1 MLSRYLHKAVDGQS
15 LTRDEAYEA
24 LSAIMEGE
32 ATDVEIAG
40 LLVALRMK
48 GESADEVAGFA
59 QAMRDHALRVPT
71 RRDDVVD
78 TCGTGGDAL
87 DTFNISTC
95 AAFVAAGAGVSIAK
109 HGNRAVSSRCG
120 SADVLQALGVN
131 LDITPEQVG
140 ACIDEIGVGFLFA
153 PKLHPAMRYAVGPRK
168 ELGMRTVFNILGPL
182 TNPAGATRQVLGVF
196 SLPAARLVAGALSA
210 MGTRLALVVH
220 GEDGLDEISTV
231 GATHLLEVRGM
242 QVSERLLTPE
252 ELGLSR
258 ASADDLSGG
267 DPEESASILRRVLSG
282 EQGPARD
289 ITLVNA
295 AAAIYVAGRAADL
308 HEGLVLAADSIDQ
321 GKAMAKLQG
330 LVTMTAGMSPDH

>member
-1 MLSRYLHKAVDGQS
+1 MLSRYLHKTVDGQS
-15 LTRDEAYEA
+15 LTRSEAYEA
-24 LSAIMEGE
+24 LSAIMEGQ
-32 ATDVEIAG
+32 ATDVQIAG
-40 LLVALRMK
+40 FLVALRMK
-48 GESADEVAGFA
+48 GESPDEVAGFA
-59 QAMRDHALRVPT
+59 QAMRDHAVKVPT
-71 RRDDVVD
+71 RQEGVVD

-95 AAFVAAGAGVSIAK
+95 AAFVAAGAGVPIAK

-210 MGTRLALVVH
+210 MGTELALVVH

-231 GATHLLEVRGM
+231 GATHVLEVRSG
-242 QVSERLLTPE
+242 QVSERLLTPD
-252 ELGLSR
+252 ELGIAR
-258 ASADDLSGG
+258 ACGG
-267 DPEESASILRRVLSG
+267 DLAGGGPEESAGILRRVLSG
-282 EQGPARD
+282 DRGPARD
-289 ITLVNA
+289 ITLLNA
-295 AAAIYVAGRAADL
+295 AAAIYVGGKAADL
-308 HEGLVLAADSIDQ
+308 QEGLVLAADSIDQ
-321 GKAMAKLQG
+321 GKAMAKLEG
-330 LVTMTAGMSPDH
+330 LVTMTAGMSPDQ